1 VFFWV
6 KNWLLFSIK
15 MSAPSTAVKIL
26 GSSLFTAIAP
36 AVQSCDDRLSSLER
50 SQNILMDRLTNFESK
65 VKSVLETHTLQKKAL
80 PLLRQRSEQLKSIRK
95 RLDKLHST
103 MDTMASRVRNTEEK
117 LLRLQARQSP
127 TTTSTGK

>member
-1 VFFWV
+1 
-6 KNWLLFSIK
+6 

-36 AVQSCDDRLSSLER
+36 AVQSCDERLSSLER